1 MKHLLVVHW
10 KRMDPVQFRAEGS
23 MEEDNK
29 FQPKILLVIT
39 GFRSD
44 RIVHNLQ
51 SDFTDFAKISH

>member
-23 MEEDNK
+23 TEEDNK
-29 FQPKILLVIT
+29 FKPKILLVIT